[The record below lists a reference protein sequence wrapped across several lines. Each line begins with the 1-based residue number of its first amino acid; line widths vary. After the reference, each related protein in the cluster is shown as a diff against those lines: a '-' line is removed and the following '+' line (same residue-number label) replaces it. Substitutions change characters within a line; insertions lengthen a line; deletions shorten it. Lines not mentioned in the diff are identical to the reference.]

1 VTGDLADDTLCVLFI
16 ANIKQKIAEEL

>member
-1 VTGDLADDTLCVLFI
+1 VTGALADDAVCVLFI